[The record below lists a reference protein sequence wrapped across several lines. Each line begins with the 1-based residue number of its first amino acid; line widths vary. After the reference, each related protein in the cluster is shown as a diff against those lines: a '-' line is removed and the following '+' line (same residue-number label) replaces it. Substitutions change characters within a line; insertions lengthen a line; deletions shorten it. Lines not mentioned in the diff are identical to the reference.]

1 MRIFQVDAFTDTPFT
16 GNPATVILGA
26 DGRGDGVLGA
36 IAREFPHAE
45 VAFVLAPTGPDHDV
59 TVRFFNARKE
69 APFVGHATLAAHAVL
84 LAEGLRGLGTSR
96 QRSGVGILAVEAL
109 ERPVEGGGAGANG
122 PAIAFRQTVPRF
134 DEPLPFET
142 TLRVAAALGMP
153 GERLHAGWPAR
164 IARKGST
171 RLLVPVAG
179 AASLEDAN
187 PNFEALR
194 MIGTEIGA
202 EGFFL
207 FAPTIEAVSAFTDS
221 RMFCPAIGIPE
232 DPVSGNAHGMLAAY
246 LLRAG
251 FLGAHRTR
259 FVGRQGQQMH
269 RPGRVDVDLSF
280 EHGELTGVR
289 IGGSAVIVSRG
300 RLTV

>member
-1 MRIFQVDAFTDTPFT
+1 MRIFQVDAFTDTPFS

-26 DGRGDGVLGA
+26 DGRADALLGA

-45 VAFVLAPTGPDHDV
+45 VAFVLAATGPDHDLN
-59 TVRFFNARKE
+59 VRFFNARKE

-84 LAEGLRGLGTSR
+84 LAEGLRGPGSCR
-96 QRSGVGILAVEAL
+96 QRSGVGILAIEAL
-109 ERPVEGGGAGANG
+109 ERPVDGGAAVATGA
-122 PAIAFRQTVPRF
+122 AIAFRQTVPSF
-134 DEPLPFET
+134 DEPLSFET

-153 GERLHAGWPAR
+153 GELLHAGWPAR

-171 RLLVPVAG
+171 RLLVPVSG
-179 AASLEDAN
+179 AAALEHAN

-207 FAPTIEAVSAFTDS
+207 FAPSVEAGRAFSDS

-232 DPVSGNAHGMLAAY
+232 DPVSGNAHAMLAAY
-246 LLRAG
+246 LVRTG
-251 FLGAHRTR
+251 FLGAHRTH
-259 FVGRQGQQMH
+259 FVGRQGLQMQ
-269 RPGRVDVDLSF
+269 RPGRVDVDLTF
-280 EHGELTGVR
+280 ERGELAGVR
-289 IGGSAVIVSRG
+289 IGGNAVIVSAG
-300 RLTV
+300 RLSV